1 MSEASSVSSFGFQVI
16 EDALDDRY
24 KILEKI
30 GGKGL
35 TLVYKAK
42 DNVLGRTVAIKSI
55 FFNAFAP
62 ASQLELEKTRFYRE
76 VEVSSQLLHP
86 NIVTLH
92 DVVTKPASAFIVM
105 AFVEGENLR
114 SVLASKK
121 RLELTQCIDIIT
133 DIAKG
138 LDYAH
143 EKKIIHRN
151 VKPANITV
159 KSSSGAA
166 LTEFS
171 LALTDTPSK
180 FNVAARIVGTPA
192 YMSPEAARGEPL
204 DARSDLFSLGCIFYE
219 CLAGVRPF
227 RGKGPEG
234 VLEHVKSPEPA
245 PPLDWI
251 RLGLPTELDPVIQK
265 VLAKVPAQRFGSG
278 AALIEAL
285 KAIPVNG
292 AKTAT
297 TVLEEAEPP
306 KPIDPKKLRMLQEE
320 ERPLCL
326 SSTISDDLQSASLSS
341 EEGFVLSRIDGTS
354 RPRDILA
361 VSPLGEEETTR
372 ALLGMLERGLLRFDD
387 AEVKPE
393 KPKKVVAKEKEP
405 QVFQGVP
412 EQVPRREEEKE
423 AKPETA
429 PDEDL
434 AYPNDSDRQATEESS
449 GYDSEKHAHELFV
462 HAEKAYELEDY
473 WQAIQLCR
481 QAVEVRGD
489 VPKYHYVLGM
499 ALLRNKKW
507 RKEAA
512 ESIRSAAEL
521 EPSNPEYLGTLG
533 ALYQAEGLHLRAKKV
548 LEQVKSIAPDY
559 EIPDLPV

>member
-1 MSEASSVSSFGFQVI
+1 MSTGPSVSSFGFQVI

-35 TLVYKAK
+35 SRVYKAK
-42 DNVLGRTVAIKSI
+42 DNILERTVAIKSI

-62 ASQLELEKTRFYRE
+62 ASQLEIEKTRFYRE
-76 VEVSSQLLHP
+76 VEVTSQLQHP

-114 SVLASKK
+114 SLLASKK
-121 RLELTQCIDIIT
+121 RLALPDCINIIT
-133 DIAKG
+133 EIAEG

-143 EKKIIHRN
+143 GKKVIHRN

-166 LTEFS
+166 LTDFS
-171 LALTDTPSK
+171 LALTEAPSK

-192 YMSPEAARGEPL
+192 YMSPEAARGEKL
-204 DARSDLFSLGCIFYE
+204 DARSDFFSLGCIFYE

-227 RGKGPEG
+227 RGSPAD
-234 VLEHVKSPEPA
+234 VLEQVRGPKPL
-245 PPLDWI
+245 PPIDWE
-251 RLGLPTELDPVIQK
+251 RLGLPPELDPVIQK
-265 VLAKVPAQRFGSG
+265 VLAKDPAQRFTSG
-278 AALIEAL
+278 AELIEAL
-285 KAIPVNG
+285 KAVPVNG
-292 AKTAT
+292 ARAATA
-297 TVLEEAEPP
+297 VAEEPELP
-306 KPIDPKKLRMLQEE
+306 KPIDPEKLRMLQEE
-320 ERPLCL
+320 DRPLSL

-354 RPRDILA
+354 KPRDILA
-361 VSPLGEEETTR
+361 LSPLGEEETIR
-372 ALLGMLERGLLRFDD
+372 ALLGMLDRGLIRFEDG
-387 AEVKPE
+387 EVKS
-393 KPKKVVAKEKEP
+393 KPKKVRAKQKKP
-405 QVFQGVP
+405 PVSQGSPKQVL
-412 EQVPRREEEKE
+412 RRNDGKAEEK
-423 AKPETA
+423 PEPA
-429 PDEDL
+429 HHKDVAVPKQQK
-434 AYPNDSDRQATEESS
+434 AQQSS
-449 GYDSEKHAHELFV
+449 NYDSEKHAHELFL
-462 HAEKAYELEDY
+462 HAEKAYELQDF

-481 QAVEVRGD
+481 QAVDIRSD

-512 ESIRSAAEL
+512 ESLRAAAEL
-521 EPSNPEYLGTLG
+521 EPTNPEYWGILG
-533 ALYQAEGLHLRAKKV
+533 ALYQAEGLSLRAQKV
-548 LEQVKSIAPDY
+548 LQKVKRIAPAY
-559 EIPDLPV
+559 EIPDLPF